1 MNIHLSEEAIAD
13 AKQAADWYIDQD
25 AWPAAAALHVEIGN
39 ALARIGAEAGLGTP
53 GPEGARILP
62 VHRFPVSLVYRMQG
76 DMVRVIAV
84 AAQRR
89 RPGYWHGRR

>member
-1 MNIHLSEEAIAD
+1 MNIHL
-13 AKQAADWYIDQD
+13 
-25 AWPAAAALHVEIGN
+25 
-39 ALARIGAEAGLGTP
+39 ALARIVAEAGLEAP
-53 GPEGARILP
+53 GPEGTRILP

-76 DMVRVIAV
+76 DMVRAIAV

>member
-13 AKQAADWYIDQD
+13 AKQAADWNIDQD

-39 ALARIGAEAGLGTP
+39 ALARIVAEAGLGTP
-53 GPEGARILP
+53 GPEGTRILP
-62 VHRFPVSLVYRMQG
+62 VRRFPVSLVYRVQG

>member
-1 MNIHLSEEAIAD
+1 MNIHLSEGAIAD

-25 AWPAAAALHVEIGN
+25 AWLAAAALHVEIGN
-39 ALARIGAEAGLGTP
+39 ALARIVDEAGHGTP
-53 GPEGARILP
+53 GPEGTRILP
-62 VHRFPVSLVYRMQG
+62 VHRFPVSLVYRVQG
-76 DMVRVIAV
+76 DTVRVIAV

>member
-13 AKQAADWYIDQD
+13 AKQAVDWYIDQD
-25 AWPAAAALHVEIGN
+25 AWPAAAALHLEIGN
-39 ALARIGAEAGLGTP
+39 APARIVTEPGLGTP
-53 GPEGARILP
+53 GPEGTRTLP
-62 VHRFPVSLVYRMQG
+62 VRRFPVSLVYRVQG

-89 RPGYWHGRR
+89 RPGHWQGRR